1 MPLRISSESVRK
13 EGRIELALQ
22 AHNQG
27 YFTSLRAA
35 ARSYDVP
42 ESTLRS
48 RIRGKQARRDTRPP
62 NTKLTATEETT
73 LVQWILS
80 MDQRGLAPR
89 PESVRQMADLLLQ
102 KRSNSNSNS
111 DLNSST
117 KVGGKWVYNF
127 VQRHQ
132 ALQTRYNR
140 KYDYQRAKC
149 EDPRIIKDWFRLV
162 QHTIAQY
169 GIDNH
174 DIYNFD
180 ETGFQMG
187 VISTA
192 KVVTSAERSNRPIA
206 VQPSNREWVTAID
219 CISAASW
226 SLPPV
231 IIFEGK
237 VYIST

>member
-1 MPLRISSESVRK
+1 MPKLTKAQLVQQ
-13 EGRIELALQ
+13 EGRIVLVIDALKK
-22 AHNQG
+22 G
-27 YFTSLRAA
+27 SFTGPTAA
-35 ARSYDVP
+35 AKAYDVLY
-42 ESTLRS
+42 STLYDC
-48 RIRGKQARRDTRPP
+48 IRQHLARYETRPT
-62 NTKLTATEETT
+62 NCKLTTTEELT

-89 PESVRQMADLLLQ
+89 PDSVRQMANLLLE

-111 DLNSST
+111 Q
-117 KVGGKWVYNF
+117 VGKRWVINF
-127 VQRHQ
+127 VRRHK

-149 EDPRIIKDWFRLV
+149 EDPQAIRDWFRLV
-162 QHTIAQY
+162 KNIIAKYSIEEQ
-169 GIDNH
+169 

-180 ETGFQMG
+180 EIGFQMG

-192 KVVTSAERSNRPIA
+192 KVITGAERSNRPVA
-206 VQPSNREWVTAID
+206 VQPGNREWVTAID
-219 CISAASW
+219 FISSAGW

-237 VYIST
+237 VHIST